1 MSGSIFLSPDENAS
15 HLDIHSITSINTSII
30 DVSILGNPNNPVTH
44 FNDNEGRYNQ
54 TELLSMLTFGNA
66 EFSNAP
72 GQVENIFSNYFENQ
86 IERSISRATSLDEFQ
101 LKSTGSLLNV
111 MEGQEDIDI
120 KLIVGKRL
128 SNRMYINTQID
139 FRNFNENQYE
149 AVYQLSRNTSIV
161 GGLNSKEGNNSLH
174 LKYRIKY
181 YY

>member
-1 MSGSIFLSPDENAS
+1 MRHVSEVHERVKNSKCVVCDMQFTRKVYLNYHLKYTQS
-15 HLDIHSITSINTSII
+15 HNRLIH
-30 DVSILGNPNNPVTH
+30 
-44 FNDNEGRYNQ
+44 
-54 TELLSMLTFGNA
+54 
-66 EFSNAP
+66 
-72 GQVENIFSNYFENQ
+72 
-86 IERSISRATSLDEFQ
+86 DEFQ
-101 LKSTGSLLNV
+101 FKSTGSLLNV
-111 MEGQEDIDI
+111 MEGEEDIDI